1 MEDLR
6 FYDFE
11 FNLLCIVPTVIDA
24 MWEIKF
30 NGVGT
35 FEASLNPDSK
45 VTSALMGKDH
55 IVVIQGTKQAIITEK
70 YAEGNKLTLYGRT
83 MNFILSKRVILPFD
97 IKNKGVDNKA
107 FELIKKLVA
116 ESFPEIN
123 VEAPED
129 DGEIEFYRLVMYDL
143 EELICEILD
152 RVNSGH
158 KVHYDV
164 KNKKW
169 VLKIFRQKENNLFL
183 SEENGNIY
191 NTTYREDLLDYANCG
206 VYMRYIRDCGDW
218 DPYENKPPLSM
229 GEASNLGKLYR
240 VSCDGRQ
247 FFTDYY
253 EGEYIACTNEN
264 GNFEKT
270 DYITEYYLT
279 IDTDEEGLYKWEA
292 KLSGNSRKEAEKS
305 LKTKDKEN
313 KLDAKTTSLKF
324 EKDYNLGDIIR
335 IQKKIGDKVVDGKR
349 LVNSVQIWY
358 ESRNSGEK
366 PSFKEVQI

>member
-35 FEASLNPDSK
+35 FEASINPDSK
-45 VTSALMGKDH
+45 VTSALMGRDH

-70 YAEGNKLTLYGRT
+70 YAEGNKITLYGRT
-83 MNFILSKRVILPFD
+83 MNFILSKRIILPFN
-97 IKNKGVDNKA
+97 IKDKEVENKA
-107 FELIKKLVA
+107 FKLVKKLTYD
-116 ESFPEIN
+116 SFPEIQ
-123 VEAPED
+123 VEIPEED
-129 DGEIEFYRLVMYDL
+129 EEIEFYRLVMYDL
-143 EELICEILD
+143 EEVICDILD
-152 RVNSGH
+152 KVNSGH
-158 KVHYDV
+158 RVYYDV

-169 VLKIFRQKENNLFL
+169 VLKVFRQKENNIFL

-191 NTTYREDLLDYANCG
+191 NATYREGVLDYANCG
-206 VYMRYIRDCGDW
+206 IYMRYIRDCGDW
-218 DPYENKPPLSM
+218 NPEYNDPPLSM
-229 GEASNLGKLYR
+229 GETSNLGKLYK
-240 VSCDGRQ
+240 VSCDGECFNRN
-247 FFTDYY
+247 YY
-253 EGEYIACTNEN
+253 KGEYIACITED
-264 GNFEKT
+264 GNFIKT

-279 IDTDEEGLYKWEA
+279 IDTEEKGFYKWEA

-305 LKTKDKEN
+305 LKTKNKEN
-313 KLDAKTTSLKF
+313 ELDAKTVNFKF
-324 EKDYNLGDIIR
+324 ERDYNLGDITR
-335 IQKKIGDKVVDGKR
+335 IQKKVGSKVIDGKR

-366 PSFKEVQI
+366 PVFKEVQI